1 MSFVLRT
8 ARKDWARQRNDPM
21 SFLLWLGIP
30 ILIGGLLI
38 MMSGGKEGPKP
49 QAHVLVADED
59 DTFLSGFLVG
69 ALTQE
74 EAGGFV
80 RAEKVAL
87 ADGRE
92 LIGKGKATAL
102 LVIPEGF
109 SEGVLREEPTELS
122 LVTNPSQ
129 RILPGIVEESLSM
142 FVDAVFYLHRF
153 LGDDLRQMADGPA
166 EGDTFPDQ
174 WIADFSVRINRIVAD
189 LQGTA
194 FPPVIRVAFGAEE
207 EPSAEEE
214 AGGAAP
220 DTLAGGVDAA
230 DAGDEDAARKRSMAE
245 IFVPGLLF
253 MSLLFLA
260 QGLAAD
266 LWQER
271 EQNTLRRVVVSPRS
285 GAAFLAGKVL
295 AGAGIMFAVSV
306 VALTAGFAYFGT
318 SPMLFAP
325 SVLWGTFSG
334 AVLLVIMMLL
344 QLIATSQRAGNV
356 LTMSLVFPLM
366 MIGGSFFP
374 FEAMPAWMQAVGA
387 WTPNGWALL
396 HLKGILA
403 GTETASELA
412 TAFAGLVAI
421 AAVLFLLAARRMTAF
436 SRG

>member
-1 MSFVLRT
+1 VSFVLRT

-21 SFLLWLGIP
+21 SFLIWLGVP
-30 ILIGGLLI
+30 LLIGGILILL
-38 MMSGGKEGPKP
+38 SGGKEGPKH
-49 QAHVLVADED
+49 QAHVLIVDED

-80 RAEKVAL
+80 RAEKVTP

-92 LIGKGKATAL
+92 RIDRGKATAL

-153 LGDDLRQMADGPA
+153 LGDDLREMADGPA
-166 EGDTFPDQ
+166 EGNTFPDQ
-174 WIADFSVRINRIVAD
+174 RIADFSVKINRVVAD
-189 LQGTA
+189 LQDTV
-194 FPPVIRVAFGAEE
+194 FPPVITVAFGAEE
-207 EPSAEEE
+207 EAVEEG
-214 AGGAAP
+214 AAGAAP
-220 DTLAGGVDAA
+220 DTAAAVDGAGNE
-230 DAGDEDAARKRSMAE
+230 EDAEAAHKRSMAE

-253 MSLLFLA
+253 MSLLFIS

-285 GAAFLAGKVL
+285 AAAFLAGKVV
-295 AGAGIMFAVSV
+295 AGAGVMFAVSL
-306 VALTAGFAYFGT
+306 VALAAGFLYFGT
-318 SPMLFAP
+318 PPILFAP

-356 LTMSLVFPLM
+356 LTMTLVFPLM

-374 FEAMPAWMQAVGA
+374 FEAMPAWMRAAGA

-403 GTETASELA
+403 GTETASALA
-412 TAFAGLVAI
+412 TAFAGLVAVT
-421 AAVLFLLAARRMTAF
+421 AVLLLLAARRMTAF
-436 SRG
+436 SRA